1 MHSGKTRILRRASRA
16 ARLQKARGRTEEQL
30 SGDRLSEAVD
40 RFLTPRPS
48 KASPRD
54 EELLG
59 RGSDLEL
66 NALAGTSWGTG
77 PPVLLAHGWESRR
90 THWGAFVTPLV
101 EAGFR
106 AVAVDAPA
114 HGDSPGT
121 KANVL
126 QYGKALVE
134 VGRELGP
141 FAGVV
146 GHSFGAGASVI
157 ALHRGLSAER
167 AVFIS
172 GPSSVVTVIERWGRR
187 DGLADSEIPT
197 FVRLV
202 EREVGEGVEF
212 MDVTQIVPLLA
223 TRALVVHDRNDK
235 EIPVEEGLAVAAA
248 WRGARMM
255 VTERFGHRRIML
267 AGEVVQAVVEFLRS
281 A

>member
-1 MHSGKTRILRRASRA
+1 MNEL
-16 ARLQKARGRTEEQL
+16 E
-30 SGDRLSEAVD
+30 LSETVG

-48 KASPRD
+48 VPTARD

-59 RGSDLEL
+59 RGSALEL
-66 NALAGTSWGTG
+66 TCGLAATSWGTG

-90 THWGAFVTPLV
+90 THWGAFVTPLL

-106 AVAVDAPA
+106 VVAVDAPA

-126 QYGKALVE
+126 QYGKALTE

-141 FAGVV
+141 LAGIV

-157 ALHRGLSAER
+157 ALHRGLQADR

-172 GPSSVVTVIERWGRR
+172 GPSSVVSVIERWARH
-187 DGLADSEIPT
+187 DGVPESEIPS

-202 EREVGEGVEF
+202 EREVGDEVEF
-212 MDVTQIVPLLA
+212 MDLKQILPRL
-223 TRALVVHDRNDK
+223 TTPALVVHDRSDK
-235 EIPVEEGLAVAAA
+235 EIPLEEGLAVAAA
-248 WRGARMM
+248 WAGATML

-267 AGEVVQAVVEFLRS
+267 AGEVVQVVVEFLS
-281 A
+281 AD

>member
-1 MHSGKTRILRRASRA
+1 MNEPGLN
-16 ARLQKARGRTEEQL
+16 
-30 SGDRLSEAVD
+30 EAVG

-48 KASPRD
+48 VTSPRD
-54 EELLG
+54 DELLG
-59 RGSDLEL
+59 RGS
-66 NALAGTSWGTG
+66 ALALECGLAATSWGTG
-77 PPVLLAHGWESRR
+77 PAVLLAHGWESRR
-90 THWGAFVTPLV
+90 THWGAFVTPLL

-106 AVAVDAPA
+106 VVAVDAPA

-141 FAGVV
+141 LAGIV

-157 ALHRGLSAER
+157 ALHRGLQADR

-172 GPSSVVTVIERWGRR
+172 GPSSVVSVIERWGRHH
-187 DGLADSEIPT
+187 GVPESEIPS

-212 MDVTQIVPLLA
+212 MDVTQIVPRL
-223 TRALVVHDRNDK
+223 TTPALVVHDRNDK
-235 EIPVEEGLAVAAA
+235 EIPLEEGLAVAAA
-248 WRGARMM
+248 WTGATML

-267 AGEVVQAVVEFLRS
+267 AGEVVQAVVEFLS
-281 A
+281 AD

>member
-1 MHSGKTRILRRASRA
+1 M
-16 ARLQKARGRTEEQL
+16 
-30 SGDRLSEAVD
+30 SGDRLSDAVG
-40 RFLTPRPS
+40 RFLTPRPNV
-48 KASPRD
+48 ATPRD
-54 EELLG
+54 DELLG
-59 RGSDLEL
+59 RGVALEL
-66 NALAGTSWGTG
+66 TYGLAATSWGTG
-77 PPVLLAHGWESRR
+77 PTVLLAHGWESRR
-90 THWGAFVTPLV
+90 THWGAFVQPLV

-134 VGRELGP
+134 IGGELGP
-141 FAGVV
+141 LAGVV
-146 GHSFGAGASVI
+146 GHSFGAAASVI
-157 ALHRGLSAER
+157 ALRRGLKAER

-172 GPSSVVTVIERWGRR
+172 GPSSVVTVIERWGRHQ
-187 DGLADSEIPT
+187 GLPESDIPA

-212 MDVTQIVPLLA
+212 MDVTQIVPRLT

-235 EIPVEEGLAVAAA
+235 EIPLEEGLAVAAA
-248 WRGARMM
+248 WPGATMM

-267 AGEVVQAVVEFLRS
+267 AREVVSAVIEFLR
-281 A
+281 AP

>member
-1 MHSGKTRILRRASRA
+1 LNE
-16 ARLQKARGRTEEQL
+16 LE
-30 SGDRLSEAVD
+30 LSEAVD

-48 KASPRD
+48 VATARD
-54 EELLG
+54 DELLG
-59 RGSDLEL
+59 RGSALEL
-66 NALAGTSWGTG
+66 TCRLAATSWGTG

-90 THWGAFVTPLV
+90 THWGAFVTPLLD
-101 EAGFR
+101 AGFR
-106 AVAVDAPA
+106 VVAVDAPA

-126 QYGKALVE
+126 QYGKALAE

-141 FAGVV
+141 LAGII

-157 ALHRGLSAER
+157 ALHRGLQAER

-172 GPSSVVTVIERWGRR
+172 GPSSVVSVIERWGRQ
-187 DGLADSEIPT
+187 DGLPESEIPS

-202 EREVGEGVEF
+202 EREVGEGVKF
-212 MDVTQIVPLLA
+212 MDVTQIVPHLT
-223 TRALVVHDRNDK
+223 TRALIVHDRNDK

-248 WRGARMM
+248 WAGATML

-267 AGEVVQAVVEFLRS
+267 AGEVVQAVVEFLK
-281 A
+281 AA

>member
-1 MHSGKTRILRRASRA
+1 
-16 ARLQKARGRTEEQL
+16 
-30 SGDRLSEAVD
+30 LSEAVG

-48 KASPRD
+48 VATPRD
-54 EELLG
+54 DELLG
-59 RGSDLEL
+59 LGATLEL
-66 NALAGTSWGTG
+66 TCGLAATSWGAG
-77 PPVLLAHGWESRR
+77 PTVLLAHGWESRR
-90 THWGAFVTPLV
+90 SHWGAFVQPLL

-134 VGRELGP
+134 IGGELGP
-141 FAGVV
+141 LAGVV

-157 ALHRGLSAER
+157 ALHRGLMAER

-172 GPSSVVTVIERWGRR
+172 GPSSVVAVIERWGRHH
-187 DGLADSEIPT
+187 GLPESDIPA

-202 EREVGEGVEF
+202 EWEVGEGVEF
-212 MDVTQIVPLLA
+212 MDVTQIVPRLT

-235 EIPVEEGLAVAAA
+235 EIPLEEGLAVAAA
-248 WRGARMM
+248 WPGATMM
-255 VTERFGHRRIML
+255 VSERFGHRRIML
-267 AGEVVQAVVEFLRS
+267 AREVVSSVIEFLR
-281 A
+281 AP